1 MRHQLHRLFGRRIF
15 RSAVL
20 ILSSC
25 FLFACTP
32 NVPRQ
37 AAPAQAPI
45 APTPVRAAVLLPLSG
60 PDAALGKAMLR
71 ATELATYDLHNPNF
85 EIWPVDINA
94 GAPDAATLRAQNI
107 QLLIGPLT
115 SGQTRS
121 VQTAAHGANIPLL
134 SFSNDPG
141 IHDDATILLG
151 YNGATEAQRVIDFA
165 HARGKKNILALL
177 PSGAYGDAIANTL
190 LNQPLIQIMR
200 FNNGDDLAAGLTHLS
215 PAPQAVLIAAGGAQL
230 PPVLQALRAAGL
242 SNKIVQ
248 YLGTGQWDDD
258 AVWATPE
265 LQGAWYPAA
274 DPARR
279 QNFVRRYGAQFGA
292 APPRLASLAYDAVA
306 MAAIL
311 AKEQNT
317 YTFSR
322 LENANGFSG
331 MDGLF
336 RLMPDGTTWRAL
348 SIVEIHSSSVSVIQS
363 APNSAA
369 LAK

>member
-1 MRHQLHRLFGRRIF
+1 M
-15 RSAVL
+15 
-20 ILSSC
+20 
-25 FLFACTP
+25 P

-45 APTPVRAAVLLPLSG
+45 NTPTPVRAAVLLPLSG

-71 ATELATYDLHNPNF
+71 AAELAIYDLHNPNF

-94 GAPDAATLRAQNI
+94 GAPDVATLRTQNI

-121 VQTAAHGANIPLL
+121 VQAAAHGANIPLL

-141 IHDDATILLG
+141 VYDDTTILLG
-151 YNGATEAQRVIDFA
+151 YNGATEARRVIDFA
-165 HARGKKNILALL
+165 YARGKKNILALL
-177 PSGAYGDAIANTL
+177 PNGAYGDAIANAL
-190 LNQPLIQIMR
+190 SGQANVQVMR
-200 FNNGDDLAAGLTHLS
+200 FNNGDDLAAGLTHLIS
-215 PAPQAVLIAAGGAQL
+215 VPEAVLIAAGGTQL
-230 PPVLQALRAAGL
+230 PPVLQALRSAGL
-242 SNKIVQ
+242 STKNVQ
-248 YLGTGQWDDD
+248 YLGTGQWDDPT
-258 AVWATPE
+258 AWATQE

-279 QNFVRRYGAQFGA
+279 QNFVRRYSVQFGV
-292 APPRLASLAYDAVA
+292 APPRLASLSYDAAA

-322 LENANGFSG
+322 LENANGFFG
-331 MDGLF
+331 VDGLF
-336 RLMPDGTTWRAL
+336 RLMPDGTAWRAL
-348 SIVEIHSSSVSVIQS
+348 SIVEIHNGSVSMIQP